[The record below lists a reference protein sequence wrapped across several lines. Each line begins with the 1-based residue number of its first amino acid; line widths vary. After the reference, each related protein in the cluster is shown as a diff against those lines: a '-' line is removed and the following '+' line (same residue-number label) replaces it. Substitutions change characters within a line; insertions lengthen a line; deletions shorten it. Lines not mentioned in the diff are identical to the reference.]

1 MTTLF
6 APSTPS
12 AVGDKVS
19 GVLNSLE
26 DTLWTLSTEVT
37 HKQTSHQPNS
47 QVSED
52 EVQRLQDIITKL
64 KEELSTFHD
73 NLLFIRLRHVP

>member
-6 APSTPS
+6 VPSTPS
-12 AVGDKVS
+12 AVSDKVS

-26 DTLWTLSTEVT
+26 QTFSSLSAEITAAP
-37 HKQTSHQPNS
+37 TSLQPHS
-47 QVSED
+47 HVSEE

-64 KEELSTFHD
+64 KEDLGELD
-73 NLLFIRLRHVP
+73 NAVFCSI